1 MINMNIFDLP
11 LKQFKKELNN
21 FFANMSKEELLKELV
36 DCGLELSPED
46 RKKWIDPLVVDNQ
59 EDAEL
64 FINTLESAAAAPYK
78 KVDINYN
85 EITEP
90 VEIKKIFNSLIDDNV
105 CYETSCLY
113 NSGCDTFE
121 FDGSSPRC
129 LECKKDCPYK
139 IESVDA
145 F

>member
-1 MINMNIFDLP
+1 MDIFDLP
-11 LKQFKKELNN
+11 QEQFEKELDNLFTN
-21 FFANMSKEELLKELV
+21 ISEKDLLKELV

-64 FINTLESAAAAPYK
+64 FINTLERAAAVPHK
-78 KVDINYN
+78 KVDVDYN
-85 EITEP
+85 EITDL
-90 VEIKKIFNSLIDDNV
+90 VEIKKIFNSLVDEDT
-105 CYETSCLY
+105 CYETSCLH

>member
-1 MINMNIFDLP
+1 MDIFDLQQE
-11 LKQFKKELNN
+11 QFEKELDNLFTN
-21 FFANMSKEELLKELV
+21 ISEKDLLKELV
-36 DCGLELSPED
+36 DCGLE
-46 RKKWIDPLVVDNQ
+46 R
-59 EDAEL
+59 
-64 FINTLESAAAAPYK
+64 AAAAPHK
-78 KVDINYN
+78 KVDVDYN
-85 EITEP
+85 EITDP

>member
-1 MINMNIFDLP
+1 MNIFDC
-11 LKQFKKELNN
+11 E
-21 FFANMSKEELLKELV
+21 
-36 DCGLELSPED
+36 LELSPED
-46 RKKWIDPLVVDNQ
+46 RKKWVDPLIVDNQ

-64 FINTLESAAAAPYK
+64 FIDTLERAAAATPHKKINVNYK
-78 KVDINYN
+78 EV
-85 EITEP
+85 TAP
-90 VEIKKIFNSLIDDNV
+90 VEIKKIFNSLRDDNI

>member
-1 MINMNIFDLP
+1 MSQKIPNQTNKLTNSNLSTANSSIDNNI
-11 LKQFKKELNN
+11 
-21 FFANMSKEELLKELV
+21 
-36 DCGLELSPED
+36 
-46 RKKWIDPLVVDNQ
+46 
-59 EDAEL
+59 
-64 FINTLESAAAAPYK
+64 
-78 KVDINYN
+78 
-85 EITEP
+85 
-90 VEIKKIFNSLIDDNV
+90 

>member
-1 MINMNIFDLP
+1 MNIFDLS

-64 FINTLESAAAAPYK
+64 FINTLESAAAAPHK

-129 LECKKDCPYK
+129 LECKKDCPYR

>member
-1 MINMNIFDLP
+1 MNIFDLP

-64 FINTLESAAAAPYK
+64 FINTLERATVAPHK
-78 KVDINYN
+78 EVDVNYN
-85 EITEP
+85 EITDSIK
-90 VEIKKIFNSLIDDNV
+90 IKKIFNSVIDDNI